1 MAVMSCRSMV
11 TYKGGG
17 RMALRAWGLFG
28 AREMGSV
35 AASME
40 TSVQQGWRVGEEGG
54 RRVVV
59 VERQEEG
66 GGGGGGRGVQ
76 WVFLG
81 CPGVGKGTYASRLAK
96 LLQVPHIAMGD
107 LVRQELSQTSS
118 MAKQLA
124 TLMSQGQLLPDDII
138 IRLLSKRLENNMASN
153 QSGFILDGFPRT
165 VHQSEMLEEVAD
177 IDLVVNLKLREDALI
192 AKCLGR
198 RICSQ
203 CGGNF
208 NLARLEMEESNSAPR
223 IFMPPL
229 LPPPSCASK
238 MTTRADD
245 TEEVVRTRLRIYY
258 EESKPVED
266 FYRGYGKLLDFEV
279 SGGIPETWPRLL
291 AALNVDEK
299 HTNHDS
305 SHKMAA

>member
-1 MAVMSCRSMV
+1 ELV
-11 TYKGGG
+11 TSSSECAQSLQA
-17 RMALRAWGLFG
+17 ALQEITRLANEVDKLEHEKDLQIGKTWVQAAELQK
-28 AREMGSV
+28 AQEQLQ
-35 AASME
+35 AAS
-40 TSVQQGWRVGEEGG
+40 
-54 RRVVV
+54 
-59 VERQEEG
+59 ER
-66 GGGGGGRGVQ
+66 GGRGVQ

-165 VHQSEMLEEVAD
+165 VHQAEMLEEVAD